1 MVPLRYIRILGPIL
15 LAVLVLQGCQNPSMV
30 PVVGAGRS
38 PPYKVK
44 EGDTLYAIA
53 SRHGI
58 DYRDLA
64 RRNNITSP
72 FVIVPGQTLK
82 LVGRAVPEKDSGP
95 VAVTHSDSEKSDRKK
110 LEGMDRGSETPRTP
124 VTASA
129 LTWQWPHPGKVV
141 SSFSPK
147 DTLNKGIDIAGKQG
161 ERVRSAAGG
170 VVVYAGGSLRGYG
183 KLVIVKHNDL
193 FLSAYGHNES
203 ILVKEGDLVEAG
215 QVLARIGR
223 QSGSDTNVL
232 HFEIRRKG
240 IPEDPL
246 RYLPMKNVTP

>member
-1 MVPLRYIRILGPIL
+1 MAASQEGR
-15 LAVLVLQGCQNPSMV
+15 Q
-30 PVVGAGRS
+30 VVF
-38 PPYKVK
+38 
-44 EGDTLYAIA
+44 T
-53 SRHGI
+53 
-58 DYRDLA
+58 
-64 RRNNITSP
+64 
-72 FVIVPGQTLK
+72 
-82 LVGRAVPEKDSGP
+82 
-95 VAVTHSDSEKSDRKK
+95 
-110 LEGMDRGSETPRTP
+110 
-124 VTASA
+124 
-129 LTWQWPHPGKVV
+129 
-141 SSFSPK
+141 K

-246 RYLPMKNVTP
+246 RYLPMKNVKP